1 VKNKILFIMSLAISF
16 LIIIH
21 LFIIGFT
28 FDSQIIIA
36 ELDNGNVNS
45 MSKISLMIYISL
57 LMVFTL
63 GLMIPS
69 YIKKKKIN
77 FNLFMAY
84 LIFEM
89 ALNILPYFGN

>member
-1 VKNKILFIMSLAISF
+1 MSLAISF